1 MRGEGEGR
9 REVVVGEGEC
19 RRERGNLGSFVL
31 KGDSGSPA
39 ERSRI
44 KRSKSMDIHRLLQRR
59 SRREQGELAL
69 STDPY
74 SNRNEYVSN
83 WCNREAFFS
92 DNMYSEEVEEAT
104 RPLQPPGKQ
113 SFYSLYFPGETP
125 LASLRSGLGDG
136 QEEVYIDMA
145 TNNTSSKAT
154 GYKSH
159 FN

>member
-1 MRGEGEGR
+1 MEVGRGEGEGR
-9 REVVVGEGEC
+9 LEGST
-19 RRERGNLGSFVL
+19 LGSFVL
-31 KGDSGSPA
+31 KGDSGQ
-39 ERSRI
+39 RSRV
-44 KRSKSMDIHRLLQRR
+44 KRSKSMDIHKLLQRR

-92 DNMYSEEVEEAT
+92 DNMYSEEVVEKA

-125 LASLRSGLGDG
+125 LASLRSGVADG

-145 TNNTSSKAT
+145 TNNNKDKAT
-154 GYKSH
+154 VYKSH
-159 FN
+159 FY